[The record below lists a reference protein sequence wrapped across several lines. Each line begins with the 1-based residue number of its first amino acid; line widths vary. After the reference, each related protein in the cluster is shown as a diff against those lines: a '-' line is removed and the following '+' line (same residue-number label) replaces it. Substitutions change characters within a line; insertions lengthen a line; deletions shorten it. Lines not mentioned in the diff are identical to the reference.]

1 MIEEEKESVRREMK
15 EYRRSFT
22 LSEKRRKDEIIFK
35 KVTKNKRVIAGKK
48 IGIYLS
54 KEEEIDTKKIITQLL
69 SMDKKV
75 YIPKVIGDDLIF
87 THFDGKYSLLVKNRF
102 NILEVDDKFAKDVD
116 IDVLILPALSVDK
129 KGYRLGYGKGFF
141 DRYLLNKKVYS
152 IALVY
157 KEQIVNSLPSLCTD
171 YKVDEYISD

>member
-54 KEEEIDTKKIITQLL
+54 KEEEIDTKKIITQL
-69 SMDKKV
+69 
-75 YIPKVIGDDLIF
+75 Y
-87 THFDGKYSLLVKNRF
+87 
-102 NILEVDDKFAKDVD
+102 
-116 IDVLILPALSVDK
+116 
-129 KGYRLGYGKGFF
+129 
-141 DRYLLNKKVYS
+141 
-152 IALVY
+152 
-157 KEQIVNSLPSLCTD
+157 
-171 YKVDEYISD
+171 

>member
-35 KVTKNKRVIAGKK
+35 KVTKNKRVLAGKK

-87 THFDGKYSLLVKNRF
+87 THFDGNYSLLMKNRF

-157 KEQIVNSLPSLCTD
+157 KGQIVNSLPSLCTD